1 MKIFCL
7 LVLIIS
13 LGTVFTC
20 NKIKLT
26 SYEIAYNDTEGNYQ
40 KLSFRFK
47 NHTLA
52 FHTLDE
58 TNISST
64 IIKLIWEF
72 SSPAEVTKAQEI
84 LTKISPYFEETKM
97 DDAGLLIN
105 FFGYHMVGIKNFR
118 KSEFGTFYRFEIL
131 QKGQSVEVAVMMQKN
146 DPNIPMF
153 DEIINKLLP
162 QPDTPELK
170 FLA

>member
-1 MKIFCL
+1 MKTICA
-7 LVLIIS
+7 LVLLLS

-20 NKIKLT
+20 NKIKLA
-26 SYEIAYNDTEGNYQ
+26 SYEIAYNDTDGNYQ

-58 TNISST
+58 SNITNT
-64 IIKLIWEF
+64 IFKLIWTF
-72 SSPAEVTKAQEI
+72 SSPAEVTKAQDI
-84 LTKISPYFEETKM
+84 LNKISPYFEETKM
-97 DDAGLLIN
+97 DETGLLIN
-105 FFGYHMVGIKNFR
+105 FFGYHMVSIKNFR
-118 KSEFGTFYRFEIL
+118 KSEFGTFYRFEVL
-131 QKGQSVEVAVMMQKN
+131 QKGQSVDIAIMMQKN
-146 DPNIPMF
+146 EPNIPMF
-153 DEIINKLLP
+153 DEIVNKLLP